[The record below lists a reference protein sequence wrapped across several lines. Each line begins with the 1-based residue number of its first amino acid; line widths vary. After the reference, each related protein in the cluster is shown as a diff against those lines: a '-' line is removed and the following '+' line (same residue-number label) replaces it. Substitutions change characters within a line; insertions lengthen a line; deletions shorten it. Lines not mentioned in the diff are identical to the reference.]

1 MAGMEPDSG
10 NQRPAGEEPAADQS
24 NLYALDPP
32 DGLDARAADVTP
44 EANTPSDAQSDA
56 QPASG
61 ERPWWDKG
69 PPPAKRVA
77 ATAEELA
84 AARAAIEKAEKEK
97 KAAKEELAKARAP
110 RKVSIA
116 KKPAE
121 PSRPA
126 ESVAARSPTT
136 HHEVAEHAASEAPAS
151 NRRDFFKKAVAVVVG
166 GAVVGVPVAAGVNL
180 LLDPLLRGTT
190 GDAPFIP
197 VAPFDA
203 VPADGSP
210 MQFPVKADR
219 VDAWNQFRNVPI
231 GAVFLRRVGQ
241 TVKAFNVVCPHAG
254 CFVQTKSDGSFLC
267 PCHNRGFHPDGSL
280 APNSVSPRG
289 LDELEVK
296 LDGPP
301 GQQVVTVKFQN
312 FHPATSKKQP
322 V

>member
-1 MAGMEPDSG
+1 MAGMEPESG
-10 NQRPAGEEPAADQS
+10 KQRPAGEEPAADQS

-44 EANTPSDAQSDA
+44 EANMPSNAPADAP
-56 QPASG
+56 PASG

-97 KAAKEELAKARAP
+97 KAAKKDLAKAHAP
-110 RKVSIA
+110 PKLHIA
-116 KKPAE
+116 KKSAE
-121 PSRPA
+121 PPRPA
-126 ESVAARSPTT
+126 DAAAKAAAT
-136 HHEVAEHAASEAPAS
+136 HHDVRDHAASEAPAS
-151 NRRDFFKKAVAVVVG
+151 NRRDFFKKAAAVVVG

-180 LLDPLLRGTT
+180 LLDPLRRGQA

-197 VAPFDA
+197 VVPFDA

-231 GAVFLRRVGQ
+231 GAVFLKRVGP

-254 CFVQTKSDGSFLC
+254 CFVQPKSDGSFLC
-267 PCHNRGFHPDGSL
+267 PCHNSGFHPDGSL

-289 LDELEVK
+289 LDELEVR

-301 GQQVVTVKFQN
+301 GQQIVTVKFQN
-312 FHPATSKKQP
+312 FHPATSKKHP

>member
-1 MAGMEPDSG
+1 
-10 NQRPAGEEPAADQS
+10 
-24 NLYALDPP
+24 
-32 DGLDARAADVTP
+32 VTP
-44 EANTPSDAQSDA
+44 EANTPSNAPAESPA
-56 QPASG
+56 EAPPASG

-84 AARAAIEKAEKEK
+84 AARAALEKAEKEK
-97 KAAKEELAKARAP
+97 KAAKKELAKAHAP
-110 RKVSIA
+110 PKLHIA
-116 KKPAE
+116 KKSAE
-121 PSRPA
+121 PPRPA
-126 ESVAARSPTT
+126 DGAAAKPAAT
-136 HHEVAEHAASEAPAS
+136 HHDVKEHAASEGPAS
-151 NRRDFFKKAVAVVVG
+151 NRRDFFKKAAAVVVG

-180 LLDPLLRGTT
+180 LLDPLRRGHA

-197 VAPFDA
+197 VVPFDA
-203 VPADGSP
+203 LPADGSP

-241 TVKAFNVVCPHAG
+241 TVRAFNVVCPHAG
-254 CFVQTKSDGSFLC
+254 CFVQPKSDGSFLC
-267 PCHNRGFHPDGSL
+267 PCHNSGFHPDGSL

-301 GQQVVTVKFQN
+301 GQQIVTVKFQN
-312 FHPATSKKQP
+312 FHPATSKKHP

>member
-1 MAGMEPDSG
+1 LE
-10 NQRPAGEEPAADQS
+10 AA
-24 NLYALDPP
+24 P
-32 DGLDARAADVTP
+32 ADVTP
-44 EANTPSDAQSDA
+44 Q
-56 QPASG
+56 ASG
-61 ERPWWDKG
+61 PADAAPSSSERPWWDKG
-69 PPPAKRVA
+69 PPPAERRA

-84 AARAAIEKAEKEK
+84 AARAALEEAAKEK
-97 KAAKEELAKARAP
+97 KALKEHAKSVKP
-110 RKVSIA
+110 RKPAYTGVSA
-116 KKPAE
+116 PKETTPGTDLDRPAE
-121 PSRPA
+121 PRPSTRAAA
-126 ESVAARSPTT
+126 EESASP
-136 HHEVAEHAASEAPAS
+136 ADAPGS
-151 NRRDFFKKAVAVVVG
+151 NRRDFFKKAAAVVVG

-180 LLDPLLRGTT
+180 LLDPLGGGPA
-190 GDAPFIP
+190 GDAPFLP
-197 VAPFDA
+197 VAPLDA

-219 VDAWNQFRNVPI
+219 TDAWNKFRNVPV
-231 GAVFLRRVGQ
+231 GAVFLKRAGD

-254 CFVQTKSDGSFLC
+254 CFVQPKSDGSFLC
-267 PCHNRGFHPDGSL
+267 PCHNSGFHPDGSL

>member
-10 NQRPAGEEPAADQS
+10 SQRPEGEVPAGDQS

-44 EANTPSDAQSDA
+44 EANTPPNAEADA

-84 AARAAIEKAEKEK
+84 AARAAIEKAEKEA
-97 KAAKEELAKARAP
+97 KAAKKELAKAHAP
-110 RKVSIA
+110 PKLKIA
-116 KKPAE
+116 KKSAE
-121 PSRPA
+121 PSRPDD
-126 ESVAARSPTT
+126 AAAKAAAT
-136 HHEVAEHAASEAPAS
+136 HHEVTEHAASEGPAS
-151 NRRDFFKKAVAVVVG
+151 NRRDFFKKAAAVVVG

-180 LLDPLLRGTT
+180 LLDPLRRGHA
-190 GDAPFIP
+190 GNAPFIP

-219 VDAWNQFRNVPI
+219 VDAWNQFHNVPI
-231 GAVFLRRVGQ
+231 GAVFLKRVGQ
-241 TVKAFNVVCPHAG
+241 AVKAFNVVCPHAG
-254 CFVQTKSDGSFLC
+254 CFVQPKRDGSFLC
-267 PCHNRGFHPDGSL
+267 PCHNSSFHPDGTL
-280 APNSVSPRG
+280 GPNSVSPRG

-296 LDGPP
+296 LDGPL

>member
-1 MAGMEPDSG
+1 MAGMEPESG
-10 NQRPAGEEPAADQS
+10 KPRPAGEGTAADQS

-44 EANTPSDAQSDA
+44 EGNAPSGAPSDA
-56 QPASG
+56 QPAAG

-84 AARAAIEKAEKEK
+84 AARAAIEKAEKEA
-97 KAAKEELAKARAP
+97 KAAKKELAKAHAAP
-110 RKVSIA
+110 KVHIA
-116 KKPAE
+116 KKSAE
-121 PSRPA
+121 SARPA
-126 ESVAARSPTT
+126 DGAGAKPAAP
-136 HHEVAEHAASEAPAS
+136 HHEVPEHAAAEGPAS
-151 NRRDFFKKAVAVVVG
+151 NRRDFFKKAAAIVVG

-180 LLDPLLRGTT
+180 LLDPLLRGHP
-190 GDAPFIP
+190 GDAAFIP
-197 VAPFDA
+197 VAPLDA

-231 GAVFLRRVGQ
+231 GAVFLKRVGQ
-241 TVKAFNVVCPHAG
+241 AVKAFNVVCPHAG
-254 CFVQTKSDGSFLC
+254 CFVQPKPDGSFLC
-267 PCHNRGFHPDGSL
+267 PCHNSTFHPDGTL